1 MIFFVEVNKM
11 MEVEEMI
18 ENVNTIAIMSF
29 VIITIKLIVVP
40 ALFNNF

>member
-1 MIFFVEVNKM
+1 MIFAKVIKM
-11 MEVEEMI
+11 MEVEEML

-29 VIITIKLIVVP
+29 VIITIKMIVVP

>member
-1 MIFFVEVNKM
+1 VIFAKVIKM
-11 MEVEEMI
+11 MEVEEML

-29 VIITIKLIVVP
+29 VIITIKMIVVP

>member
-1 MIFFVEVNKM
+1 M
-11 MEVEEMI
+11 MEVEEML

-29 VIITIKLIVVP
+29 VIITIKMIVVP